1 LTRVLG
7 PVVAGRWYPADGGS
21 LGREIDRLIDD
32 AGRAGADAGR
42 SPGAVRALLAPH
54 AGYVYSGAV
63 AARGFRQILGESYD
77 RVVLLGPSHYAA
89 YAGAAMPDAER
100 YRTPLGEIEL
110 DTACIAELS
119 ARPGLHV
126 DGAPFEPEHS
136 LEMEIPFL
144 QRTLAPGWKLLPLL
158 IGATSSADDLN
169 RVAEALAPLVGPGL
183 LLVVSS
189 DLTHFGQAFR
199 YQPFDKDV
207 PARIEALD
215 MGAVQRMLA
224 LDATGFASYVR
235 ETGATICGRMAID
248 VLLRTLPPDSVG
260 RLEAYDTSGRITGD
274 WESSVSYASVVF
286 CETGGA
292 DATARGGTARWS

>member
-21 LGREIDRLIDD
+21 LGREIDRLMRD
-32 AGRAGADAGR
+32 AGGAGAEAGAQ
-42 SPGAVRALLAPH
+42 GAVRALLAPH

-63 AARGFRQILGESYD
+63 AARGFRRVLDESYD
-77 RVVLLGPSHYAA
+77 RVVLLGPSHHAA
-89 YAGAAMPDAER
+89 YAGAAMPDAGR

-110 DTACIAELS
+110 DTGCIAELS
-119 ARPGLHV
+119 ARPALHV

-144 QRTLAPGWKLLPLL
+144 QRTLAPGWKLVPLL
-158 IGATSSADDLN
+158 IGAASSSEDLA
-169 RVAEALAPLVGPGL
+169 RVSEALAPLGGPGQ

-189 DLTHFGQAFR
+189 DLTHFGRAFR
-199 YQPFDKDV
+199 YRPFDRDV

-215 MGAVQRMLA
+215 MGAVDRMLA
-224 LDATGFASYVR
+224 LDAAAFTSYVR
-235 ETGATICGRMAID
+235 ETGATICGRMAIE
-248 VLLRTLPPDSVG
+248 VLLRTLPPDTVG

-274 WESSVSYASVVF
+274 WETSVSYASVVF
-286 CETGGA
+286 CGTGG
-292 DATARGGTARWS
+292 DAAPARGGPARWN